1 MDISI
6 LNMVVGLLLTAVP
19 LYVFYRLKTPLLSQA
34 AIALV
39 RMTVQMALIGVY
51 LHYLFTWN
59 NAWINILWVVVMV
72 IVASFTALKR
82 TRLRWQTALLPLA
95 AGFFCSAMVVGLY
108 FLFIVLRL
116 SNPFDSR
123 YFIPIMG
130 ILLGN
135 MLSVAVVTLT
145 SYYDSLCRETPL
157 YYYLLGNGAT
167 HMEAI
172 TPFLK
177 KAVEKGF
184 APVIANMAVM
194 GLVALPGTVTGQILG
209 GSAPGIAIK
218 YQIMII
224 AITISASM
232 ISMALTIYLADRKSF
247 DECGRITHVR
257 PNA

>member
-95 AGFFCSAMVVGLY
+95 A
-108 FLFIVLRL
+108 
-116 SNPFDSR
+116 
-123 YFIPIMG
+123 
-130 ILLGN
+130 
-135 MLSVAVVTLT
+135 
-145 SYYDSLCRETPL
+145 
-157 YYYLLGNGAT
+157 
-167 HMEAI
+167 
-172 TPFLK
+172 
-177 KAVEKGF
+177 
-184 APVIANMAVM
+184 
-194 GLVALPGTVTGQILG
+194 
-209 GSAPGIAIK
+209 
-218 YQIMII
+218 
-224 AITISASM
+224 
-232 ISMALTIYLADRKSF
+232 
-247 DECGRITHVR
+247 
-257 PNA
+257 

>member
-1 MDISI
+1 
-6 LNMVVGLLLTAVP
+6 MVVGLLLTAVP

-95 AGFFCSAMVVGLY
+95 AGFFCSAVVVGLY
-108 FLFIVLRL
+108 LLFIVLRL

-177 KAVEKGF
+177 KANFRFLLRRGRSLKLCTFTGR
-184 APVIANMAVM
+184 VIIGKRQTKDAVD
-194 GLVALPGTVTGQILG
+194 GLRIHVLPLNWQSKVSLPKTLI
-209 GSAPGIAIK
+209 
-218 YQIMII
+218 
-224 AITISASM
+224 
-232 ISMALTIYLADRKSF
+232 
-247 DECGRITHVR
+247 
-257 PNA
+257 

>member
-1 MDISI
+1 
-6 LNMVVGLLLTAVP
+6 MVVGLLLTAVP

-130 ILLGN
+130 ILMGN
-135 MLSVAVVTLT
+135 MLSVSVIALN
-145 SYYDSLCRETPL
+145 SYFDGLQREHQL
-157 YYYLLGNGAT
+157 YQYLLGNGAT
-167 HMEAI
+167 HIEAI
-172 TPFLK
+172 TPFIR
-177 KAVEKGF
+177 KAVEKSF
-184 APVIANMAVM
+184 ASCVANMAVM
-194 GLVALPGTVTGQILG
+194 GIVSLPGTMIGQLLG
-209 GSAPGIAIK
+209 GSLPGVAIK
-218 YQIMII
+218 YQMMII
-224 AITISASM
+224 IITFAASMLSLAIT
-232 ISMALTIYLADRKSF
+232 LYLADRRSF
-247 DECGRITHVR
+247 DKYGNLREIFIPH
-257 PNA
+257 PKS

>member
-1 MDISI
+1 MDISWFC
-6 LNMVVGLLLTAVP
+6 MAVGLLLMGIP
-19 LYVFYRLKTPLLSQA
+19 LYIFWRFGVKLVNSTVVA
-34 AIALV
+34 TV
-39 RMTVQMALIGVY
+39 RMVVQLFLIGLY
-51 LHYLFTWN
+51 LKYLFIWN
-59 NAWINILWVVVMV
+59 SAWINLLWVAVMV
-72 IVASFTALKR
+72 GVASFTATNRTHLKKS
-82 TRLRWQTALLPLA
+82 LFLLPVS
-95 AGFFCSAMVVGLY
+95 AGFFASALVVGMY
-108 FLFIVLRL
+108 FLVFVLRL
-116 SNPFDSR
+116 SHPFDAR

-224 AITISASM
+224 AITFSASM

>member
-1 MDISI
+1 
-6 LNMVVGLLLTAVP
+6 MVVGLLLTAVP

-145 SYYDSLCRETPL
+145 SYYDSLCRETSL

-224 AITISASM
+224 AITFSASM